1 MTNPSPR
8 RSMAAVPTSTPPTWM
23 DAQESR
29 AELVQSIEKLQHT
42 HLPSVSQAMEALYE
56 RLTYGLVTDADGV
69 GVEDALQHAEDELVL
84 LAQFL
89 RETGLAGMPLSKE
102 QDVQQVTQTLFEQ
115 RARLSDA
122 TAMVSS
128 MLEKKQAA

>member
-1 MTNPSPR
+1 MNADRGWEIHPQTIYEIAKR
-8 RSMAAVPTSTPPTWM
+8 I
-23 DAQESR
+23 QED
-29 AELVQSIEKLQHT
+29 
-42 HLPSVSQAMEALYE
+42 
-56 RLTYGLVTDADGV
+56 YGNIPWFISENGM
-69 GVEDALQHAEDELVL
+69 GVENALQHAEDELAL

-102 QDVQQVTQTLFEQ
+102 QDVQQVTQDLFEQ

-128 MLEKKQAA
+128 MLEKKQAAT

>member
-1 MTNPSPR
+1 MDTQETR
-8 RSMAAVPTSTPPTWM
+8 EGLVP
-23 DAQESR
+23 
-29 AELVQSIEKLQHT
+29 SIEKLQHT
-42 HLPSVSQAMEALYE
+42 HLPNVSQAMKALYE
-56 RLTYGLVTDADGV
+56 RLTYGLVTDADGM
-69 GVEDALQHAEDELVL
+69 GVENALQHAEDELAL

-102 QDVQQVTQTLFEQ
+102 QDVQQVTQDLFEQ

-128 MLEKKQAA
+128 MLEKKQAAT

>member
-1 MTNPSPR
+1 
-8 RSMAAVPTSTPPTWM
+8 MAAVPTSTPPAWM
-23 DAQESR
+23 DTQETR
-29 AELVQSIEKLQHT
+29 EGLVPSIEKLQHT
-42 HLPSVSQAMEALYE
+42 HLPNVSQAMKALYE
-56 RLTYGLVTDADGV
+56 RLTYGLVTDADGM
-69 GVEDALQHAEDELVL
+69 GVENALQHAEDELAL

-102 QDVQQVTQTLFEQ
+102 QDVQQVTQDLFEQ

-128 MLEKKQAA
+128 MLEKKQAAT